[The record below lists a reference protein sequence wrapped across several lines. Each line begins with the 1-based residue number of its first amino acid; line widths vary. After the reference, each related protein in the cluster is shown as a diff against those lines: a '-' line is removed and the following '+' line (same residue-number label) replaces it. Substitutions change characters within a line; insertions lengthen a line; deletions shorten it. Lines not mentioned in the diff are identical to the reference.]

1 MIKINK
7 IEQFQLFCLENYKF
21 SKGISGE
28 IALGYFKQYQVFEYI
43 SESYDVLHTQSKI
56 FIVSDINDFIERRL

>member
-7 IEQFQLFCLENYKF
+7 IEQFQLFCLENYRF

-28 IALGYFKQYQVFEYI
+28 MALANFKKYQVFDFLTDCYE
-43 SESYDVLHTQSKI
+43 VLHTQSKA
-56 FIVSDINDFIERRL
+56 FILSEINDYIERRL

>member
-1 MIKINK
+1 MIKLNK
-7 IEQFQLFCLENYKF
+7 IEQFQLFCLENYRF

-28 IALGYFKQYQVFEYI
+28 IALRNFRQYQVFEYI